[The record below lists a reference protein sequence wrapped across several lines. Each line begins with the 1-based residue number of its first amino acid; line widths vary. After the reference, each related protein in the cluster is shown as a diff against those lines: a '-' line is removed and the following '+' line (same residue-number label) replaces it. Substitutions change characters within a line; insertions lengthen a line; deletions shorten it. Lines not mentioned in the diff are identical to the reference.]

1 MTRLWREG
9 GKGNRPTVNDISPR
23 MGKILHLVRAQGFV
37 SIEALAERFKV
48 TPQTVRRDINALCD
62 QDLLRRYHGGAGLP
76 SSVENAPY
84 GARQV
89 MNLTEKSAIA
99 YELAKHIPNRASLF
113 INIGTT
119 TEAVAQALLQHEGL
133 RIITNNLNVASI
145 LSGNPDF
152 EVILAGGVVRS
163 RDRGIV
169 GEATIDLIRQF
180 KVDYGIIGISCVEE
194 DGTLLDY
201 DYREVRVA
209 QAIIGNS
216 RKVILVADHSKFNRT
231 AMVRLGHI
239 SQVDMLI
246 TDKRPLASMVKLLAD
261 GAVEL
266 AVAGR

>member
-9 GKGNRPTVNDISPR
+9 GKENRPTVNDISPR

-84 GARQV
+84 G
-89 MNLTEKSAIA
+89 
-99 YELAKHIPNRASLF
+99 ASLF